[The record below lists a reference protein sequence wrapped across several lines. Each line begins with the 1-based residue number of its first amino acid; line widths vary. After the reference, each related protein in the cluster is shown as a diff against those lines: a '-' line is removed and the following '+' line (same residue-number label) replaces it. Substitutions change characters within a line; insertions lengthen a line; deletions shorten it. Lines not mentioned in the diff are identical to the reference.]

1 VGSTEPEPLRPP
13 DPWAALGELD
23 AVIWEADPRTIAF
36 LRVGGDLEHVLGWS
50 ADEWLETPGS
60 FVAKLHPDDRER
72 VLSAFLTVGTGGRLD
87 VEHRIAARDGST
99 RWVRSIGHLTGD
111 PSSSVLDRGPV
122 LLGLTI
128 DVTESRGD
136 VDAGRETELR
146 FRRVVE
152 RLPVIVY
159 METAEGPKDAPGS
172 LLYISPQLEEVLG
185 FRPEDWLRDPTAWAR
200 QFHPDD
206 LEPSRAVYR
215 KVARG
220 EAPFVADYRMFA
232 RDGHIVW
239 FHDEAVMIRDENGR
253 PLFWQGIM
261 QDVTAQHERA
271 PAAEQ
276 TSERFQTLVE
286 QLPAIVYS
294 EDVTGDGLQVVYIN
308 ARVKDVLGIDP
319 KEWIDD
325 PSVWFRMI
333 HPDDRDA
340 VMAENARTEATGD
353 PFSVEYRM
361 IARDGRTVWFK
372 DEARL
377 VFDADGAPSY
387 WQGVMLDITEAHR
400 SRDLERD
407 LQSER
412 RAAERLRE
420 ADALKDTLLQA
431 VSHDLRSPITS
442 ILGMARTLERDDV
455 ELSAEDA
462 HGLAGRI
469 AANARKMDRIVAN
482 LLDLERL
489 SAGVLEPILMPVDLG
504 ALVRELVA
512 GSEAV
517 AERRLDLDTA
527 PLVLHADAAMLERIV
542 ENLLGNAAKHTP
554 GDSRIWVRVERADGG
569 ALLVVEDDGPGV
581 AAADRERIFEA
592 FSQGASPGTAA
603 GLGVGLAVVARFA
616 SLHEGHVWVEDR
628 SGGGASFKVF
638 LADRPVPVTPPPGGD
653 QAGTDSASDANQA

>member
-1 VGSTEPEPLRPP
+1 MGSTGPQRPP
-13 DPWAALGELD
+13 SEDERSG
-23 AVIWEADPRTIAF
+23 EAD
-36 LRVGGDLEHVLGWS
+36 
-50 ADEWLETPGS
+50 
-60 FVAKLHPDDRER
+60 VADRETQ
-72 VLSAFLTVGTGGRLD
+72 LQ
-87 VEHRIAARDGST
+87 
-99 RWVRSIGHLTGD
+99 
-111 PSSSVLDRGPV
+111 
-122 LLGLTI
+122 
-128 DVTESRGD
+128 
-136 VDAGRETELR
+136 

-159 METAEGPKDAPGS
+159 MEKAEGPKDAPGS
-172 LLYISPQLEEVLG
+172 LLYISPQLEDVLG
-185 FRPEDWLRDPTAWAR
+185 FRPEEWLRDPTAWAR

-206 LEPSRAVYR
+206 LEGTRANYR
-215 KVARG
+215 SVANGR
-220 EAPFVADYRMFA
+220 APFVADYRMFA

-239 FHDEAVMIRDENGR
+239 FHDEAVMIRDDQGR
-253 PLFWQGIM
+253 PLLWQGIM
-261 QDVTAQHERA
+261 QDVTAQHDDASTAREG
-271 PAAEQ
+271 
-276 TSERFQTLVE
+276 SERFETLVE

-308 ARVKDVLGIDP
+308 ARVKDLLGIDP
-319 KEWIDD
+319 QEWIDD

-333 HPDDRDA
+333 HPDDREA
-340 VMAENARTEATGD
+340 VMAENSRTEATGD
-353 PFSVEYRM
+353 PFSIEYRM
-361 IARDGRTVWFK
+361 IARDGRTVWFQ

-377 VFDADGAPSY
+377 VFDASGAPAY

-400 SRDLERD
+400 SGELERD

-412 RAAERLRE
+412 RTAERLRQ

-455 ELSAEDA
+455 ELAPEDA
-462 HGLAGRI
+462 RGLAGRI

-489 SAGVLEPILMPVDLG
+489 SAGVLEPILMPVDVG

-569 ALLVVEDDGPGV
+569 ALLVVEDDGPGIPS
-581 AAADRERIFEA
+581 ADRERIFEA
-592 FSQGASPGTAA
+592 FGRGAAPGTAA
-603 GLGVGLAVVARFA
+603 GLGIGLAVVARFA
-616 SLHEGHVWVEDR
+616 SLHGGRAWVEER
-628 SGGGASFKVF
+628 PGRGASFKVF
-638 LADRPVPVTPPPGGD
+638 LADRPTPAPKEPED
-653 QAGTDSASDANQA
+653 QAETGSVSDASQA